1 MFSGDRGLRGRRPGF
16 GPVHCLYGLIRP
28 GTEGSGKREKRERER
43 TRLRASGREKKERE
57 RALFPLFATR
67 KACSHRAA
75 KNGRLRRHNFVCV
88 VTRPFQDAALDK
100 TVCEQGLPFAR
111 TAVRIYPCLQ
121 PGLFRFV

>member
-1 MFSGDRGLRGRRPGF
+1 L
-16 GPVHCLYGLIRP
+16 VHCLYGLIRP

-121 PGLFRFV
+121 PGLIRFV